1 MQFADLKKSPGII
14 VAVCISLWAG
24 GVVIMSIIFWVMG
37 AGGFSARAPGAAKAL
52 LYAAVA
58 WLARDRLDEVCRTWE
73 ELTGWHRIVH
83 AVEVFVVLSLVILGI
98 ETLGEKLM
106 SDGASR

>member
-1 MQFADLKKSPGII
+1 MAMQLSDLKRTPGNII
-14 VAVCISLWAG
+14 AVGISAWALIVVALSVIVWAMGSDGVLW
-24 GVVIMSIIFWVMG
+24 S
-37 AGGFSARAPGAAKAL
+37 APGTLKAL
-52 LYAAVA
+52 LYAAIA

-73 ELTGWHRIVH
+73 ALSGWHRILH

-106 SDGASR
+106 LR